1 MVYIRKCKFSD
12 LTSKFKAF
20 LNSAGS
26 NKNIFRAT
34 AQDMCRF
41 HDSDYI
47 DFLQKTLPGQV
58 SLQDHK
64 QFNLGD
70 DCPIFDGLF
79 NFCSM
84 YTGASL
90 EGAQKLNHNQSDICI
105 NWSGGLHH
113 AKKYEPSGFCYVN
126 DIVISILELLKYHPR
141 VLYIDIDVHHGDG
154 VQEAFYLTD
163 RVMTVSFHKYGD
175 KFFPGKFFKK
185 FT

>member
-1 MVYIRKCKFSD
+1 
-12 LTSKFKAF
+12 
-20 LNSAGS
+20 
-26 NKNIFRAT
+26 
-34 AQDMCRF
+34 MCRF
-41 HDSDYI
+41 HDADYI

-113 AKKYEPSGFCYVN
+113 AKKFVR
-126 DIVISILELLKYHPR
+126 I
-141 VLYIDIDVHHGDG
+141 
-154 VQEAFYLTD
+154 
-163 RVMTVSFHKYGD
+163 
-175 KFFPGKFFKK
+175 
-185 FT
+185 